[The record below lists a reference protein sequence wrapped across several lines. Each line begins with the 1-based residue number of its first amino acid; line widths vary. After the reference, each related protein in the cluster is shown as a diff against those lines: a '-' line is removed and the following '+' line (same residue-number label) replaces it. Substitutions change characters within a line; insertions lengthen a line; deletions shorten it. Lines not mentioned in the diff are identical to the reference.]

1 MQWSSSSLTTTV
13 ALLAAT
19 LGCTESG
26 ISDAGGAGGA
36 GGPGSQGPDA
46 TVYLDQYG
54 IPHIEC
60 ATDEDCAT
68 ALGYQHAFD
77 RFAQMDLRRR
87 VPTGRLTGILDK
99 GVAQLFEVPAVDA
112 QNRAL
117 YSTREGQP
125 VEDVLL
131 AHLSEKTLGLLEAY
145 SVGVNRWIDDVRS
158 GDNGAVF
165 PRELQNPLLAYAPA
179 RVPEWTPRDSIAVT
193 LAIVESL
200 TNREGAE
207 VAAGAARDAI
217 DDDAKFFD
225 WWGVHPV
232 IKSSILSAGWQPPTS
247 KSASFVRDDAET
259 PRKHLEA
266 GLALRR
272 LRDRQ
277 EQTAAFQRM
286 LGSGPSAASAGSN
299 NWVVAPSRTANGHAL
314 LANDPHLP
322 LTQPAL
328 WYLAHLDAKTH
339 GAGEIHAAGAT
350 LAGLPM
356 VIVGQNETLAWGATT
371 AFFDLADVYVEE
383 IVEGEG
389 GVPVGVMFEGRM
401 VPFTR
406 VPFTVRFSDET
417 EDEHEMLFVP
427 HHGPIR
433 GEIDLENGVAL
444 TLRWTLHDATTDIN
458 ALTELDRA
466 ADVEEA
472 RTALESSTTM
482 GISWVFADR
491 DGDIAFFPYTR
502 VPSRTWATNLDGEA
516 SPWLPLD
523 GRGNY
528 EWKEYWGYAEL
539 PQVVNPEAGF
549 IATANN
555 DMTGHLFDGDVT
567 NDGYP
572 PLQAHGASGFR
583 HARIVEMIEEMGDQ
597 HTVDTMLRIQ
607 HDDYGILAENM
618 APGFVE
624 RASSSEVTL
633 SDRAQ
638 TVLGVL
644 SDWGFTCPTGL
655 DGPYMDSQMS
665 SDPVERSEAVG
676 CAAFHAVLY
685 WCANPVYRNE
695 HAPSGGSPAYYYS
708 LADPTQLAAGDV
720 YWDDPGTPEVETYV
734 EVIEECFDEAAR
746 RLIEDRGLGEDET
759 EWLWG
764 RAQGLQL
771 FSDFASFEIHDYDN
785 PQPGRTLFTSGGG
798 FETVNPNLPGYDWI
812 QTDGASV
819 RFVCEVLPSEPECVI
834 QLPGGQSNDI
844 NSENYQD
851 LLLKWLDH
859 EPIELTFDIDEAKE
873 KAVRTVSFD

>member
-1 MQWSSSSLTTTV
+1 MGRSYPKSV
-13 ALLAAT
+13 AAVVVLAIIV
-19 LGCTESG
+19 GCTESG
-26 ISDAGGAGGA
+26 SSGTGGAGGTGA
-36 GGPGSQGPDA
+36 TGGAQLSA
-46 TVYLDQYG
+46 TIYIDEHG
-54 IPHIEC
+54 IPHIDC
-60 ATDEDCAT
+60 STDEACAM

-99 GVAQLFEVPAVDA
+99 GIAQLFDVPAVDA

-117 YSTREGQP
+117 YSTRAGQP

-131 AHLSEKTLGLLEAY
+131 AHLSEKTRALVEAY
-145 SVGVNRWIDDVRS
+145 SDGVNRWIEDMQN
-158 GDNGAVF
+158 GDNGALF
-165 PRELQNPLLAYAPA
+165 PRELTNPLLAYDSGS
-179 RVPEWTPRDSIAVT
+179 VLEWTAEDSIAVT

-200 TNREGAE
+200 TNREEAE
-207 VAAGAARDAI
+207 VAAGIAREDI

-232 IKSSILSAGWQPPTS
+232 IKSSILPPGWQPPTS
-247 KSASFVRDDAET
+247 KSTSVVPDGSPA
-259 PRKHLEA
+259 PRKHLET
-266 GLALRR
+266 GPALRR
-272 LRDRQ
+272 LRDQ
-277 EQTAAFQRM
+277 LEQTAGLQRM
-286 LGSGPSAASAGSN
+286 LGGGESAPSTGSN
-299 NWVVAPSRTANGHAL
+299 NWVVAPSRTLNGNPL

-322 LTQPAL
+322 LTQPSL

-339 GAGEIHAAGAT
+339 GGGEIHAAGGT

-356 VIVGQNETLAWGATT
+356 VLVGQNESVAWGATT
-371 AFFDLADVYVEE
+371 AFLDLADVYVEE
-383 IVEGEG
+383 IVKDDG
-389 GVPVGVMFEGRM
+389 GIPIGVMFKGQM

-406 VPFTVRFSDET
+406 VPFSVRFSDGT
-417 EDEHEMLFVP
+417 EEAHEMLFVP

-433 GEIDLENGVAL
+433 GDIDLENGVAL

-458 ALTELDRA
+458 SLMEFDRA
-466 ADVEEA
+466 ANIEEA
-472 RTALESSTTM
+472 RAGLESSTTI
-482 GISWVFADR
+482 GLSWVFADQ
-491 DGDIAFFPYTR
+491 DGNIAFFPYTQ
-502 VPSRTWATNLDGEA
+502 VPKRTWATNLDGEA

-523 GRGNY
+523 GHGDY
-528 EWKEYWGYAEL
+528 EWAEYWGYAEL
-539 PQVVNPEAGF
+539 PQAVNPDAGF

-607 HDDYGILAENM
+607 RDTHGILAENM

-633 SDRAQ
+633 SERAQ

-644 SDWGFTCPTGL
+644 SDWDFTCPTGL
-655 DGPYMDSQMS
+655 DGPYMDSPMS

-685 WCANPVYRNE
+685 WCAIPVYRNE
-695 HAPSGGSPAYYYS
+695 HTPGGGTPAYYYS

-720 YWDDPGTPEVETYV
+720 YWDDPATPEVETYV
-734 EVIEECFDEAAR
+734 QVIEGCFDEAAR
-746 RLIEDRGLGEDET
+746 VLIEDRGLGEDET
-759 EWLWG
+759 QWLWG

-771 FSDFASFEIHDYDN
+771 FSDFASFEIDDYDN
-785 PQPGRTLFTSGGG
+785 PPPGGTLFTSSGG

-819 RFVCEVLPSEPECVI
+819 RFVCEVFQSGPECVI
-834 QLPGGQSNDI
+834 QLPGGQSSDVD
-844 NSENYQD
+844 SDNYQD

-859 EPIELTFDIDEAKE
+859 EPVDLIFDIEEAKE
-873 KAVRTVSFD
+873 NAVRTVRFE